1 MYLLLVQNRRLFV
14 KENKNSE
21 ARIKANN
28 KYNAK
33 TYDTMSIKVKKGK
46 REYYKSAAKELG
58 YDSFNKFVISAMNEK
73 INKRKK

>member
-1 MYLLLVQNRRLFV
+1 M

-33 TYDTMSIKVKKGK
+33 SYDTMSIKVKKGK

-58 YDSFNKFVISAMNEK
+58 YESFNKFVIASMDEK
-73 INKRKK
+73 IKRELT

>member
-1 MYLLLVQNRRLFV
+1 MAD
-14 KENKNSE
+14 NKPKSTE
-21 ARIKANN
+21 AQLRAVS

-33 TYDTMSIKVKKGK
+33 AYDTMSIKVKKGK

-73 INKRKK
+73 INKRKKGGE